1 MLRKFLQSLIA
12 LFRKKPKL
20 ESTSA
25 ETPPTPE
32 FLTPNDEKKPKKWAG
47 FSLFGKK
54 GDKAA
59 GKTRSE
65 LKAEKKAAKKQA
77 KADRLAAKKAA
88 KEQTKADKL
97 AAKQAKKK
105 PSKPKKEKPRKEK
118 GQSADKPGILARL
131 FKRAGAATP
140 PSTAAKATS
149 SKHWFWQ
156 PVRASWDIYRQVIL
170 ASLLINL
177 FSLASSLYIMTVYD
191 RIIPNKAIE
200 SLWALSLIIFIILIF
215 DFAVKTIRASLID
228 AASAR
233 VDRFVS
239 DKLFRRI
246 ARRNMD
252 MSKQTLTGLN
262 HIIRDFDVLKDVI
275 GSASFTIFVD
285 LPFIL
290 LFIFVLFYVGG
301 PLAIIPATIVPLIIL
316 FGFFMQPMMRK
327 QGVIALQEAGDKNLV
342 VSEMVSGIE
351 TLKTIRGLDML
362 QNRWLNSVVNQG
374 EALQNSRFIG
384 QTILNVT
391 QFGQQLSQ
399 IGIVILGVFLI
410 ADKSLTMGQLIA
422 CVILSGRALAPLGN
436 LTQLISRLDQAH
448 VAFNNIDRLMQE
460 TSREEETSQ
469 FLKRGRLEGRVDVN
483 ALTFQF
489 EGKTTPALRDVNLTI
504 KANERVAILGRIG
517 SGKSTLL
524 NAIAGLC
531 DVRDG
536 TVRLGGV
543 NLAHLRADD
552 LRENVGIVLANPV
565 FFSGTIRENILMGN
579 PDATDA
585 DLLEAAQ
592 LAGADEFINDLP
604 DGFDF
609 HISQNGKEL
618 SSGMRQVL
626 SIIRA
631 IISRPA
637 VLLLDEPT
645 TSMDAQAEKLVVQ
658 TLARV
663 TQNMTC
669 IIATHRGALLEIVD
683 RVIIIDQGRTVA
695 DGPTKDM
702 LERIQAEQG

>member
-1 MLRKFLQSLIA
+1 MLRKLIA
-12 LFRKKPKL
+12 KLVSFFRRKPKAA
-20 ESTSA
+20 SSA
-25 ETPPTPE
+25 AEIPPTPE
-32 FLTPNDEKKPKKWAG
+32 FLDAPTDNKPGKKGLFSGLFKKKSQDNDKDALADMAAALDKPAKPRFSLFRRKPKADKPKPAKPGKAEKIKKAERPGLFGRFKRTKATEGKPAKPVQKPKKV
-47 FSLFGKK
+47 K
-54 GDKAA
+54 
-59 GKTRSE
+59 R
-65 LKAEKKAAKKQA
+65 
-77 KADRLAAKKAA
+77 
-88 KEQTKADKL
+88 
-97 AAKQAKKK
+97 K
-105 PSKPKKEKPRKEK
+105 PLTE
-118 GQSADKPGILARL
+118 
-131 FKRAGAATP
+131 
-140 PSTAAKATS
+140 
-149 SKHWFWQ
+149 HWFWQ

-200 SLWALSLIIFIILIF
+200 SLWALSLIIFIILLF

-228 AASAR
+228 AAGAR

-239 DKLFRRI
+239 EKLFRRI

-252 MSKQTLTGLN
+252 MSRQTMTGLN
-262 HIIRDFDVLKDVI
+262 HIIRDFEVLKDVI

-316 FGFFMQPMMRK
+316 FGFFMQPMMRR

-342 VSEMVSGIE
+342 VSEMVGGIE

-362 QNRWLNSVVNQG
+362 KNRWLNSVVNQG
-374 EALQNSRFIG
+374 TAVQNSRFIG
-384 QTILNVT
+384 QTIQNVT
-391 QFGQQLSQ
+391 QFGQQISQ
-399 IGIVILGVFLI
+399 IGIVIFGVFLI

-422 CVILSGRALAPLGN
+422 CVILSGRTLAPLAN
-436 LTQLISRLDQAH
+436 LTQLISRLDQAN
-448 VAFNNIDRLMQE
+448 VAFNNIDRLMHE
-460 TSREEETSQ
+460 TSREEETEK
-469 FLKRGRLEGRVDVN
+469 FLKRGRLKGRIDVTN
-483 ALTFQF
+483 LTFQF
-489 EGKTTPALRDVNLTI
+489 EGKATPALRDVSLTI
-504 KANERVAILGRIG
+504 NAGERVAILGRIG

-524 NAIAGLC
+524 NTIAGLSN
-531 DVRDG
+531 VQDG
-536 TVRLGGV
+536 IVRLGGV

-552 LRENVGIVLANPV
+552 LRENIGIVLANPI

-585 DLLEAAQ
+585 DVLQAAK

-609 HISQNGKEL
+609 HISQNGREL

-631 IISRPA
+631 IISQPA

-645 TSMDAQAEKLVVQ
+645 TSMDAQAEKLVVA

-683 RVIIIDQGRTVA
+683 RVVIIDQGRVVA
-695 DGPTKDM
+695 DGPTGDM

>member
-1 MLRKFLQSLIA
+1 MRKFLDLMLT
-12 LFRKKPKL
+12 LFRWRAKPQISAVDSPPKPDFLSVPIDDEPRKKRFGFAFGGWKKGNQSKKPAL
-20 ESTSA
+20 R
-25 ETPPTPE
+25 
-32 FLTPNDEKKPKKWAG
+32 EKAN
-47 FSLFGKK
+47 
-54 GDKAA
+54 
-59 GKTRSE
+59 
-65 LKAEKKAAKKQA
+65 EKKATSGSLLSMFRRRNASNSGNEEKQ
-77 KADRLAAKKAA
+77 
-88 KEQTKADKL
+88 
-97 AAKQAKKK
+97 
-105 PSKPKKEKPRKEK
+105 PGSKPMSRI
-118 GQSADKPGILARL
+118 GLWRALFGRAQSADANS
-131 FKRAGAATP
+131 P
-140 PSTAAKATS
+140 PSHPKAGFLFTAD
-149 SKHWFWQ
+149 HWFWQ

-191 RIIPNKAIE
+191 RIIPNQAIE

-215 DFAVKTIRASLID
+215 DLAVKTIRASLID

-239 DKLFRRI
+239 EKLFRRI

-252 MSKQTLTGLN
+252 MSRQTLGGLS

-290 LFIFVLFYVGG
+290 LFLFVLFYVGG
-301 PLAIIPATIVPLIIL
+301 PLAIIPAIIVPLIIL
-316 FGFFMQPMMRK
+316 FGFFMQPLMRK
-327 QGVIALQEAGDKNLV
+327 QGVIALQESGDKNLI
-342 VSEMVSGIE
+342 VSEMVNGIE

-448 VAFNNIDRLMQE
+448 VAFTNIDRLMQE
-460 TSREEETSQ
+460 TSREEETGQ
-469 FLKRGRLEGRVDVN
+469 FLKRGRLEGRLDIN

-489 EGKTTPALRDVNLTI
+489 EGKSKPALRNIDLTI
-504 KANERVAILGRIG
+504 GANERVAILGRIG

-524 NAIAGLC
+524 NTMAGLC

-552 LRENVGIVLANPV
+552 LRENIGIVLANPV
-565 FFSGTIRENILMGN
+565 FFAGTIRENILMGN

-585 DLLEAAQ
+585 DVLQAAK
-592 LAGADEFINDLP
+592 LAGAEEFINDLP

-609 HISQNGKEL
+609 HISQNGREL

-645 TSMDAQAEKLVVQ
+645 TSMDAQAEKLVVS

-663 TQNMTC
+663 TQDMTC

-683 RVIIIDQGRTVA
+683 RVIILDEGRIVA

-702 LERIQAEQG
+702 LERIQAQQG

>member
-1 MLRKFLQSLIA
+1 MGKLVQFIRR
-12 LFRKKPKL
+12 LFGRRTTPKPTAIKN
-20 ESTSA
+20 
-25 ETPPTPE
+25 PPKPE
-32 FLTPNDEKKPKKWAG
+32 FLKTPSGAKPAKPS
-47 FSLFGKK
+47 FFSSLFKSGDKKKK
-54 GDKAA
+54 GKTNATKEKPAKLAKKTKAS
-59 GKTRSE
+59 KPP
-65 LKAEKKAAKKQA
+65 KAKKQ
-77 KADRLAAKKAA
+77 KEEGRNSGIFAAFRR
-88 KEQTKADKL
+88 
-97 AAKQAKKK
+97 K
-105 PSKPKKEKPRKEK
+105 PSAPNKPAK
-118 GQSADKPGILARL
+118 
-131 FKRAGAATP
+131 TP
-140 PSTAAKATS
+140 PKAGPKATNQ
-149 SKHWFWQ
+149 HWFWE

-200 SLWALSLIIFIILIF
+200 SLWALSLIIFVILIF

-228 AASAR
+228 AAGAR

-239 DKLFRRI
+239 EKLFRRI

-252 MSKQTLTGLN
+252 MSRQTLNGLN

-301 PLAIIPATIVPLIIL
+301 PVAIIPATIVPLIIL
-316 FGFFMQPMMRK
+316 FGFFMQPLMRK
-327 QGVIALQEAGDKNLV
+327 QGLIALQEAGDKNIV

-374 EALQNSRFIG
+374 EALQNSRFIS

-448 VAFNNIDRLMQE
+448 VAFNNIDHLMQE
-460 TSREEETSQ
+460 TSREEETAQ
-469 FLKRGRLEGRVDVN
+469 FLKRGRLEGRLDTN

-489 EGKTTPALRDVNLTI
+489 EGKATPALRDINLTI

-524 NAIAGLC
+524 NAMAGLC
-531 DVRDG
+531 DVREG

-552 LRENVGIVLANPV
+552 LRENVSIVLASPI

-579 PDATDA
+579 PEATDA
-585 DLLEAAQ
+585 DVLQAAQ

-626 SIIRA
+626 AIIRA

-637 VLLLDEPT
+637 VLMLDEPT
-645 TSMDAQAEKLVVQ
+645 TSMDAQAEKLVVA

-669 IIATHRGALLEIVD
+669 IVATHRGALLEIVD
-683 RVIIIDQGRTVA
+683 RVIILDQGRIVA
-695 DGPTKDM
+695 DGPTNEM

>member
-1 MLRKFLQSLIA
+1 MRKLIDMILK
-12 LFRKKPKL
+12 LFRRPSKPTMTAE
-20 ESTSA
+20 ESPPKPDFLA
-25 ETPPTPE
+25 TPA
-32 FLTPNDEKKPKKWAG
+32 DDKPKKKGFG
-47 FSLFGKK
+47 FSLFKRKENNRADKPAKK
-54 GDKAA
+54 EKSKKEKAPRKPLFSLFQRKGA
-59 GKTRSE
+59 VKAKPAKQPKP
-65 LKAEKKAAKKQA
+65 KAEKTDGLLAFLKRSKSSESKAV
-77 KADRLAAKKAA
+77 
-88 KEQTKADKL
+88 
-97 AAKQAKKK
+97 
-105 PSKPKKEKPRKEK
+105 PPR
-118 GQSADKPGILARL
+118 APRT
-131 FKRAGAATP
+131 GAIF
-140 PSTAAKATS
+140 STN
-149 SKHWFWQ
+149 HWFWQ

-191 RIIPNKAIE
+191 RIIPNKAVE

-239 DKLFRRI
+239 EKLFRRI

-252 MSKQTLTGLN
+252 MSRQTLTGLS
-262 HIIRDFDVLKDVI
+262 HIIRDFDALKDVI

-290 LFIFVLFYVGG
+290 LFVFVLFYVGG
-301 PLAIIPATIVPLIIL
+301 PVAIIPATIVPIIIL
-316 FGFFMQPMMRK
+316 FGFFMQPIMRK

-362 QNRWLNSVVNQG
+362 QNRWLNSVVNHG

-384 QTILNVT
+384 QTIINVT

-460 TSREEETSQ
+460 TSREEETSR
-469 FLKRGRLEGRVDVN
+469 FLKRGRLEGRLDVN

-504 KANERVAILGRIG
+504 NANERVAILGRIG
-517 SGKSTLL
+517 SSKSTLL
-524 NAIAGLC
+524 NAMAALC
-531 DVRDG
+531 DVQDG
-536 TVRLGGV
+536 TLRLGGV
-543 NLAHLRADD
+543 NLTHLRAAD

-565 FFSGTIRENILMGN
+565 FFSGTLRENILMGN

-585 DLLEAAQ
+585 DLLQAAQ

-683 RVIIIDQGRTVA
+683 RVVILDQGRIVA

>member
-1 MLRKFLQSLIA
+1 MRKLVDIILK
-12 LFRKKPKL
+12 LFRRPSKPAITVEEGPPKPDFLATPTDDKPKRRGFG
-20 ESTSA
+20 
-25 ETPPTPE
+25 
-32 FLTPNDEKKPKKWAG
+32 FLRSK
-47 FSLFGKK
+47 GKK
-54 GDKAA
+54 DGKADKP
-59 GKTRSE
+59 
-65 LKAEKKAAKKQA
+65 AKKQ
-77 KADRLAAKKAA
+77 KAPRKPLFSIFQRTGSAAAKPAPQPRAKTEKTGGLFAFLNRFKA
-88 KEQTKADKL
+88 
-97 AAKQAKKK
+97 
-105 PSKPKKEKPRKEK
+105 S
-118 GQSADKPGILARL
+118 
-131 FKRAGAATP
+131 GANATP
-140 PSTAAKATS
+140 PRAPRSGILFATD
-149 SKHWFWQ
+149 HWFWQ

-239 DKLFRRI
+239 EKLFRRL

-252 MSKQTLTGLN
+252 MSRQTLTGLN

-301 PLAIIPATIVPLIIL
+301 PVALIPATIVPLIIL

-342 VSEMVSGIE
+342 VSEMVNGIE

-374 EALQNSRFIG
+374 EALQNSRIIG

-460 TSREEETSQ
+460 TSREEETSR
-469 FLKRGRLEGRVDVN
+469 FLKRGRLEGRLDFN

-489 EGKTTPALRDVNLTI
+489 EGKTTPALRNINLTI
-504 KANERVAILGRIG
+504 NANERVAILGRIG

-524 NAIAGLC
+524 NAMAGLC
-531 DVRDG
+531 DVQDG

-565 FFSGTIRENILMGN
+565 FFSGTLRENILMGN

-585 DLLEAAQ
+585 DLLQAAQ

-683 RVIIIDQGRTVA
+683 RVVILDQGRIVA
-695 DGPTKDM
+695 DGPTKEM
-702 LERIQAEQG
+702 LDRIQAEQG